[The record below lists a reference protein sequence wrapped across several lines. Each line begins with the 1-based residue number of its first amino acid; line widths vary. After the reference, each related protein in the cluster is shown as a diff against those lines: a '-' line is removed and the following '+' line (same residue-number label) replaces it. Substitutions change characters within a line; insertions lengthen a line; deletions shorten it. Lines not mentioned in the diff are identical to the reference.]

1 MRVRRHARRWLR
13 LWQRTALLGLI
24 ATAPGA
30 WAQAPAPKPQAAKP
44 VAASRATPPSAAA
57 SKPVVDY
64 GERYAATCAACH
76 GSEGRS
82 ELPLV
87 PSLAGQHSFYV
98 ITQLFLFRDGRR
110 NDHPAGAAMSALAK
124 GMSDGDLRGYSE
136 AVARL
141 PAAALAVAP
150 GASVA
155 ALAASPLH
163 PGGHAP
169 PPRDAARFE
178 RGRQLAAAHRCGSCH
193 GADLAG
199 GGQVPRLGGQRED
212 YLQIALKGFQS
223 GTRLGYTP
231 AMNEALSGLKADDL
245 EDLAHY
251 LAQSLNIGQ

>member
-1 MRVRRHARRWLR
+1 MRLRHRAMRWP
-13 LWQRTALLGLI
+13 WTTLLSVI
-24 ATAPGA
+24 ASVIAIAPGA
-30 WAQAPAPKPQAAKP
+30 WAQGSAPKPQAAKP
-44 VAASRATPPSAAA
+44 MAASKATPTPAAASR
-57 SKPVVDY
+57 PVIDY

-110 NDHPAGAAMSALAK
+110 NDHPASATMSALAK

-141 PAAALAVAP
+141 PA
-150 GASVA
+150 G
-155 ALAASPLH
+155 ALAASPGE
-163 PGGHAP
+163 PAAP
-169 PPRDAARFE
+169 PSRDPARFE
-178 RGRQLAAAHRCGSCH
+178 RGRQLAADHRCGSCH
-193 GADLAG
+193 GANLAG

-223 GTRLGYTP
+223 GARLGYTP
-231 AMNEALSGLKADDL
+231 AMNEALSGLKAEDL

-251 LAQSLNIGQ
+251 LASSLRDGQ

>member
-1 MRVRRHARRWLR
+1 MTLRRRAR
-13 LWQRTALLGLI
+13 LWQWTTLLSVI
-24 ATAPGA
+24 AMAPCA
-30 WAQAPAPKPQAAKP
+30 WAQAPAPRPQASKP
-44 VAASRATPPSAAA
+44 VAAGQATPSPATALR
-57 SKPVVDY
+57 PPVDY
-64 GERYAATCAACH
+64 GEQYATTCAACH

-87 PSLAGQHSFYV
+87 PSLAGQHSFYA

-110 NDHPAGAAMSALAK
+110 NDHPTSAAMSALAK
-124 GMSDGDLRGYSE
+124 GMSDGDLRGYSD

-141 PAAALAVAP
+141 PAAALA
-150 GASVA
+150 AS
-155 ALAASPLH
+155 
-163 PGGHAP
+163 

-178 RGRQLAAAHRCGSCH
+178 RGRQLAADHRCGSCH

-231 AMNEALSGLKADDL
+231 AMNEALSGLKAEDL

-251 LAQSLNIGQ
+251 MASSLRDGQ

>member
-1 MRVRRHARRWLR
+1 MRLQREARRWQWR
-13 LWQRTALLGLI
+13 WTALLSLI
-24 ATAPGA
+24 ALAPGAGTGA
-30 WAQAPAPKPQAAKP
+30 WAQTPAPRAQAAKP
-44 VAASRATPPSAAA
+44 VAAGKAAPPPAAA
-57 SKPVVDY
+57 PKPVVDY

-76 GSEGRS
+76 GSAGRS

-110 NDHPAGAAMSALAK
+110 TDHPASAAMSALAK
-124 GMSDGDLRGYSE
+124 GMSDADLRGYSE

-141 PAAALAVAP
+141 PAAALAAAP
-150 GASVA
+150 GVNEA
-155 ALAASPLH
+155 ALVVLPEGQA
-163 PGGHAP
+163 AP

-178 RGRQLAAAHRCGSCH
+178 RGRQLAAAHRCGSCP

-212 YLQIALKGFQS
+212 YLQLALKGFQS

-231 AMNEALSGLKADDL
+231 AMNEALSGLKPADL

-251 LAQSLNIGQ
+251 LAGSPGNGK